1 MPGFARVFGCAL
13 LVVCLQTTVPAQTP
27 QPQADPGA
35 QLDYQKDVLP
45 LLTKFCGD
53 CHSGDQPD
61 AGVAFERLN
70 IELARTR
77 DRATWKKVFTQLDAH
92 IMPPADAE
100 QPSAEERARMAAWVQ
115 SHAVTVIC
123 DGPAY
128 PGRVTLRRLNRSE
141 YNRTIRDLIGI
152 DYRPADSFP
161 SDDVGYGFDNIGDV
175 LTLPPVLLERYLDAA
190 DEVVRRAILVPELDF
205 APVVTKSG
213 KVLAS
218 VSEAGDEFEFVANA
232 DYLFRVQAYGDQA
245 GLEPTKMAFLL
256 DGKDLQTVDVPATS
270 SDPGTYE
277 LTARVEP
284 GKHRVTVKFLN
295 DYYKPDDPDPKLK
308 GDRNLHVQSVSV
320 IGPIGALPE
329 NLPESHRRLIPHIP
343 ATGADRNAQLTAVRA
358 NLTPLL
364 PQAFRRPMAAEE
376 VERYVGIANLVL
388 DDKASFE
395 RAMQVAVQAVLVSP
409 RFLFRVEQDPP
420 AEGPIAVRDLDDFEL
435 ATRISYFLWSS
446 QPDAELTAAASAGTL
461 KDPAVLEQ
469 QIRRM
474 LQDPRSDALVE
485 NFAGQWLQLRN
496 LQTIS
501 MDTKQFPEFNPELRV
516 AMRRE
521 TELLFT
527 AIIREDRSVLELL
540 TADFTYLNEP
550 LAKLYGIEGISGNE
564 FQRVSLTGSPR
575 GGLLGQA
582 SILTVTSNPTR
593 TSPVKRGKW
602 ILENLLAAPPPP
614 PPPNVP
620 SLEAQKEETKKTASL
635 RERLELHR
643 SNPACAACH
652 RLMDPLGFGLE
663 NFDAIG
669 KWRDKDHDSP
679 VDPRGELPGG
689 RTFSGPVELRQILIE
704 RKAEFRRC
712 VATKL
717 LTYALGRGLEYFDEC
732 ALNEVTAKMESR
744 DDKFSV
750 LVLEIVKS
758 TAFRQRARTAMP
770 E

>member
-13 LVVCLQTTVPAQTP
+13 FVVCLQTTVPAQTP
-27 QPQADPGA
+27 QPQADLGA

-53 CHSGDQPD
+53 CHGGDQPD

-205 APVVTKSG
+205 APAVTKPG

-218 VSEAGDEFEFVANA
+218 VSEAGDEFEFLANA
-232 DYLFRVQAYGDQA
+232 DYVFRVKAYGDQA
-245 GLEPTKMAFLL
+245 GPETTKMAYLL
-256 DGKDLQTVDVPATS
+256 DGKELQVVDVPATA
-270 SDPGTYE
+270 SDPGTYD
-277 LTARVEP
+277 LTAHVEP

-329 NLPESHRRLIPHIP
+329 NLPESHRRLIPHTP
-343 ATGADRNAQLTAVRA
+343 AAGADRNSQLTAVRA

-364 PQAFRRPMAAEE
+364 PQAFRRPVAAED

-446 QPDAELTAAASAGTL
+446 QPDAELSAAASAGTL

-679 VDPRGELPGG
+679 VDPRGELPDG
-689 RTFSGPVELRQILIE
+689 RTFSGPVELRQVLIE
-704 RKAEFRRC
+704 RKSEFRRC

-732 ALNEVTAKMESR
+732 ALNEITAKMESQ

>member
-1 MPGFARVFGCAL
+1 MLRFARAFGCAL
-13 LVVCLQTTVPAQTP
+13 LIVCPQSLAPAQAP
-27 QPQADPGA
+27 QPQADLGA
-35 QLDYQKDVLP
+35 QLDYHKDVLP

-53 CHSGDQPD
+53 CHGGDRPD

-100 QPSAEERARMAAWVQ
+100 QPSAEERAKMAAWVQ

-152 DYRPADSFP
+152 DYRPADNFP

-205 APVVTKSG
+205 APVVTKPG

-218 VSEAGDEFEFVANA
+218 VSEAGDEFEFLANA
-232 DYLFRVQAYGDQA
+232 DYVFRVQAYGDQA

-256 DGKDLQTVDVPATS
+256 DGKELQVVDVPATS
-270 SDPGTYE
+270 SDPGTYD
-277 LTARVEP
+277 LTAHVEP

-343 ATGADRNAQLTAVRA
+343 AAGADRKTQLAAVRA

-364 PQAFRRPMAAEE
+364 PRAFRRPVPAED

-395 RAMQVAVQAVLVSP
+395 RAMQVTIQAVLVSP

-420 AEGPIAVRDLDDFEL
+420 SEGPVKIRALDDFEL

-446 QPDAELTAAASAGTL
+446 QPDAELFAAASAGTL

-469 QIRRM
+469 QVRRM
-474 LQDPRSDALVE
+474 LQDPRSNALVE

-501 MDTKQFPEFNPELRV
+501 MDAKQFPEFNKELRE
-516 AMRRE
+516 AMRSE

-550 LAKLYGIEGISGNE
+550 LAKLYGIEGITGSE
-564 FQRVSLTGSPR
+564 FQRVSVAGTPR

-593 TSPVKRGKW
+593 TSPVKRGTW
-602 ILENLLAAPPPP
+602 ILDNLLAAPPPP

-620 SLEAQKEETKKTASL
+620 SLEAQKEETKKTATL

-643 SNPACAACH
+643 AKPACAGCH

-669 KWRDKDHDSP
+669 KWRDMDHDSP
-679 VDPRGELPGG
+679 VDPRGELPDG
-689 RTFSGPVELRQILIE
+689 RTFSGPIELKQVLME
-704 RKAEFRRC
+704 RKGEFRRC

-717 LTYALGRGLEYFDEC
+717 LTYALGRGLEYFDKC
-732 ALNEVTAKMESR
+732 ALNDITARMESQ